1 VALFVDGEECRGMHC
16 TLSFSK
22 KAFSVTKKKSRAK
35 APGAMNTFS
44 ASLAKGPPGRYSDAL

>member
-1 VALFVDGEECRGMHC
+1 MARNALECRWGKGVC

-44 ASLAKGPPGRYSDAL
+44 ASLAKGPPGRYCDAL